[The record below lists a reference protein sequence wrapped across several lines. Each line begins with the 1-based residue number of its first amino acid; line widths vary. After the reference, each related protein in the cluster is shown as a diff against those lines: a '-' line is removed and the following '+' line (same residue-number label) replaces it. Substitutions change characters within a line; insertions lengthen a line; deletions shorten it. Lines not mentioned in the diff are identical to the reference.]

1 MPNSS
6 IIDAIMAS
14 RLLARLCGEQSEES
28 ASDHRTNSRRR
39 VAGRVTLTE
48 LDVSGRGG
56 KSWEASVADRSSG
69 GLGLLSP
76 VRCVAGQLILLEI
89 PGTDSESPGSI
100 MLRVRHCRAEG
111 DQFRVGAAFE
121 SRTRLDEAA

>member
-1 MPNSS
+1 MANSS
-6 IIDAIMAS
+6 ILDTIMAS
-14 RLLARLCGEQSEES
+14 RLLARLCGDHSDES
-28 ASDHRTNSRRR
+28 GSDHRSNSRRR

-76 VRCVAGQLILLEI
+76 VRCVAGQLLLLEI
-89 PGTDSESPGSI
+89 PGSESESPDSI

-121 SRTRLDEAA
+121 SRARLDEAA